1 MSRRRLLFDGELY
14 FDDEQRLDEQRLD
27 EQRLE
32 EPRRHWRRGGFLYRS
47 LLPARRRLDESA
59 EECDAAS
66 NATAGNQGRKRAIQV
81 RCNMN
86 SAHDRSRE
94 RIHALRAL
102 REIIA

>member
-1 MSRRRLLFDGELY
+1 VSRRRLLFDGELY
-14 FDDEQRLDEQRLD
+14 FDDEQRLDEQRL
-27 EQRLE
+27 

-81 RCNMN
+81 RFNMN
-86 SAHDRSRE
+86 SAHDRSRGSTLRSE
-94 RIHALRAL
+94 R
-102 REIIA
+102 